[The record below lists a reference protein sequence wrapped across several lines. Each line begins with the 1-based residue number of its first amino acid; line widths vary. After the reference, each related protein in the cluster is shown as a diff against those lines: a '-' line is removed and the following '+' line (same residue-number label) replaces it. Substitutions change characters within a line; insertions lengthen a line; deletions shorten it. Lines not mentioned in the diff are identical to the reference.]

1 MTKEQIAQLEWQKS
15 QTPKVM
21 KEDQQLSLFEY
32 EKERNESYGKTKAL
46 ETETVRSN
54 G

>member
-1 MTKEQIAQLEWQKS
+1 MTKEQIMQLEWKS
-15 QTPKVM
+15 KTLKVM
-21 KEDQQLSLFEY
+21 KENQQLSLFEY
-32 EKERNESYGKTKAL
+32 KKGRNESYGKTKVL